1 LVFFDEE
8 KIIEEKNN
16 MVKKLLILLLAIGF
30 TSTLYAQNTPTTS
43 PVAPAPVKKKKAM
56 GAGDEQGIKK
66 AFNGLTQAW
75 NGGDANGVAAYFTSD
90 ATLINPM
97 GQQGQGHD
105 GVLQVITGDLAGP
118 LKGTQQSFSDFSF
131 TFIMPNL
138 ALVDATA
145 TLTGMTNPDGTA
157 AQPASF
163 HFFGVLVNRGKGWQA
178 RAARIFAPL
187 QPPSA
192 ATTPAGPATTPVSSG
207 VSLTGSG
214 K

>member
-1 LVFFDEE
+1 MRK

-16 MVKKLLILLLAIGF
+16 MVKKLLVLLLAIGF
-30 TSTLYAQNTPTTS
+30 ASTLYAQNTPTTS
-43 PVAPAPVKKKKAM
+43 SAAPVLVKKKKAM

-66 AFNGLTQAW
+66 AFNGLAKSW
-75 NGGDANGVAAYFTSD
+75 NDGDANGVSTYFTSD

-187 QPPSA
+187 QPPSVALAA
-192 ATTPAGPATTPVSSG
+192 ATPGASG
-207 VSLTGSG
+207 VSVTGSA

>member
-1 LVFFDEE
+1 
-8 KIIEEKNN
+8 
-16 MVKKLLILLLAIGF
+16 MGF
-30 TSTLYAQNTPTTS
+30 TSALYAQTTPTTS
-43 PVAPAPVKKKKAM
+43 QAAPVPVKKKKAM

-66 AFNGLTQAW
+66 AFDGLAQAW
-75 NGGDANGVAAYFTSD
+75 NGGDADGVAAYFTSD

-105 GVLQVITGDLAGP
+105 GVLQVITGDLTGP

-178 RAARIFAPL
+178 RAARIFASL

-192 ATTPAGPATTPVSSG
+192 ALPATTPVASG
-207 VSLTGSG
+207 VSVTGSS

>member
-1 LVFFDEE
+1 
-8 KIIEEKNN
+8 
-16 MVKKLLILLLAIGF
+16 MVKKLFILLLAIGF

-43 PVAPAPVKKKKAM
+43 PAASALVKKKKDT
-56 GAGDEQGIKK
+56 GAGDEQAIKK
-66 AFNGLTQAW
+66 AFNGLAKAW
-75 NGGDANGVAAYFTSD
+75 NAGDANTVASYFTSD

-105 GVLQVITGDLAGP
+105 GVLQVITGDLTGP

-131 TFIMPNL
+131 TYIMPNMY
-138 ALVDATA
+138 LVDATA
-145 TLTGMTNPDGTA
+145 TLTGMTAPDGTA

-163 HFFGVLVNRGKGWQA
+163 HFFGVIVNRNKNWQA

-192 ATTPAGPATTPVSSG
+192 APSAPLAATTPAASG
-207 VSLTGSG
+207 VSVTGSS